1 MYCCNRCIEGKLLIH
16 YYLCFVWRELIFK
29 LPMTV
34 KCVLKKRGWE
44 ILPCTVGTGVRPLLK
59 LSCLCSRVDLQFL
72 SCVSLSQMQG
82 WPCPPSRPR
91 YCTSS
96 TNWEQACVCVLLCSF
111 FCTKHY
117 ITKLVPPMQT
127 LHIGAA
133 TSVHP
138 AADSSALELVSGYP
152 SCMSLRRGSKILW
165 SFKRVYILCL
175 TCV

>member
-96 TNWEQACVCVLLCSF
+96 TNWEQACVCVFSCVHSFALNITSPSWYRPCKHCILEQPPVCILLL
-111 FCTKHY
+111 
-117 ITKLVPPMQT
+117 IPV
-127 LHIGAA
+127 
-133 TSVHP
+133 
-138 AADSSALELVSGYP
+138 
-152 SCMSLRRGSKILW
+152 R
-165 SFKRVYILCL
+165 
-175 TCV
+175 